1 MKLTDLPR
9 RVFGAALWIA
19 GLQLL
24 LGIPPAVA
32 A

>member
-1 MKLTDLPR
+1 MRTHLPR

-19 GLQLL
+19 ALHLL